1 MNCEPGLIPYAPIGR
16 KGLDLTQSIKKVA
29 FLFQTNALQ
38 HFLGAARQDGLVSA
52 FVWTTWVKTIV
63 LRLKT

>member
-16 KGLDLTQSIKKVA
+16 RGLDLTQSIKKVA

-38 HFLGAARQDGLVSA
+38 HCLGAARQDGLVSA
-52 FVWTTWVKTIV
+52 FVQPTGVKQ
-63 LRLKT
+63 LF